1 MEPSIVNL
9 KQSIEKLL
17 DAIKDN
23 FTIEGD
29 ADGLWLMVRHVLYYK
44 GDTIKYTDFMI
55 KFVNDNTLVIL
66 VPAKAKVGAGK
77 KACEHFMQKGEYLKG
92 WRAICP
98 RAVTYQGDDIADLI
112 NQIVKLLGHPNVCDQ
127 MNCEDRV
134 CFEEDSPTLFDIN
147 PKEGGYENEPIK

>member
-1 MEPSIVNL
+1 METSTVNL

-17 DAIKDN
+17 DAAKN
-23 FTIEGD
+23 AFTFEGD
-29 ADGLWLMVRHVLYYK
+29 SEGLWLMVRHVPYYK

-55 KFVNDNTLVIL
+55 KFLDDISPAIL
-66 VPAKAKVGAGK
+66 VPTKAKVGAGK
-77 KACEHFMQKGEYLKG
+77 KTCEHFLRKGEYLKG

-98 RAVTYQGDDIADLI
+98 KVAACHEDDVTNLI

-134 CFEEDSPTLFDIN
+134 CFEENSPTLFDIN
-147 PKEGGYENEPIK
+147 PKERGDENEPIK